1 NKKNVHFFQDMTLF
15 TTHYSLLTIY
25 HFVIMQENLI
35 PANINIADRIYRVQ
49 MSPEDEQVVRQSVRI
64 INDKIVEFKTKIPGK
79 DMQDYISMVLVWFV
93 TESKNKNVSI
103 ADENHLMGK
112 LEQLESLIDSE
123 LQ

>member
-1 NKKNVHFFQDMTLF
+1 
-15 TTHYSLLTIY
+15 
-25 HFVIMQENLI
+25 MQENLI
-35 PANINIADRIYRVQ
+35 PANINIADRVYRVQ

-64 INDKIVEFKTKIPGK
+64 INDKIIEFKTKIPGK

-103 ADENHLMGK
+103 ADENHLLGK
-112 LEQLESLIDSE
+112 LEQIESLIDSE

>member
-1 NKKNVHFFQDMTLF
+1 
-15 TTHYSLLTIY
+15 
-25 HFVIMQENLI
+25 MQENLI

-103 ADENHLMGK
+103 ADENHLLGK
-112 LEQLESLIDSE
+112 LEQLESLIDNE

>member
-1 NKKNVHFFQDMTLF
+1 
-15 TTHYSLLTIY
+15 
-25 HFVIMQENLI
+25 MQENLI

-49 MSPEDEQVVRQSVRI
+49 MLPEDEQVVRQSVRI

-103 ADENHLMGK
+103 ADENHLLSK
-112 LEQLESLIDSE
+112 LDQIESLIDNE

>member
-1 NKKNVHFFQDMTLF
+1 
-15 TTHYSLLTIY
+15 
-25 HFVIMQENLI
+25 MQENLI

-103 ADENHLMGK
+103 ADENHLLGK
-112 LEQLESLIDSE
+112 LEQIESLIDSE

>member
-1 NKKNVHFFQDMTLF
+1 
-15 TTHYSLLTIY
+15 
-25 HFVIMQENLI
+25 MQENLI

-49 MSPEDEQVVRQSVRI
+49 MSPQDEQVVRQSVRI
-64 INDKIVEFKTKIPGK
+64 INDKIVEFKNKIPGK

-103 ADENHLMGK
+103 ADENHLLGS
-112 LEQLESLIDSE
+112 LEQIEALIDNE

>member
-1 NKKNVHFFQDMTLF
+1 MT
-15 TTHYSLLTIY
+15 
-25 HFVIMQENLI
+25 ENLI

-103 ADENHLMGK
+103 ADETHLLGK
-112 LEQLESLIDSE
+112 LDQIESLIDAE
-123 LQ
+123 L

>member
-1 NKKNVHFFQDMTLF
+1 
-15 TTHYSLLTIY
+15 
-25 HFVIMQENLI
+25 MQENLI

>member
-1 NKKNVHFFQDMTLF
+1 
-15 TTHYSLLTIY
+15 
-25 HFVIMQENLI
+25 MQENLI

-103 ADENHLMGK
+103 ADENHLLGK
-112 LEQLESLIDSE
+112 LEQIESLIDNE

>member
-1 NKKNVHFFQDMTLF
+1 MTD
-15 TTHYSLLTIY
+15 
-25 HFVIMQENLI
+25 NLI

-103 ADENHLMGK
+103 ADENHLLGK
-112 LEQLESLIDSE
+112 LEQLESLIDGE

>member
-1 NKKNVHFFQDMTLF
+1 
-15 TTHYSLLTIY
+15 
-25 HFVIMQENLI
+25 MQENLI

-49 MSPEDEQVVRQSVRI
+49 MSPEDEQIVRQSVRI

-93 TESKNKNVSI
+93 TESKNKSVSI
-103 ADENHLMGK
+103 ADENHLLGK
-112 LEQLESLIDSE
+112 LEQIESLIDNE